1 MDKRL
6 TDAPSALHPPVAFLD
21 RTYDEALALT
31 RAARDCIAAG
41 VVLPPEGSST
51 TAALAA
57 AVESMRL
64 TTRITQ
70 VMAWCL
76 AQKAIF
82 AGEIERDADT
92 VERFSLGARELCLGE
107 DNDNANLLSEPLR
120 ALLAKSRALY
130 VRVLRLDDLMHREVA
145 GHA

>member
-1 MDKRL
+1 MTERSQ
-6 TDAPSALHPPVAFLD
+6 ASAIHPPVAFLD
-21 RTYDEALALT
+21 RTYDEALGLT

-41 VVLPPEGSST
+41 VVLPPEGSSPS
-51 TAALAA
+51 ASMVA

-82 AGEIERDADT
+82 AGEVARDAAT

-107 DNDNANLLSEPLR
+107 DNENNELLSEPLR
-120 ALLAKSRALY
+120 VLLAKSRALY
-130 VRVLRLDDLMHREVA
+130 IRVLRLDDLMHREVA
-145 GHA
+145 GRG

>member
-1 MDKRL
+1 MSERPQ
-6 TDAPSALHPPVAFLD
+6 ASAIQPPVAFLD

-41 VVLPPEGSST
+41 VVLPPEGSSPSASMVAT
-51 TAALAA
+51 
-57 AVESMRL
+57 VESMRL

-82 AGEIERDADT
+82 AGEVARNAEI

-107 DNDNANLLSEPLR
+107 DNENNELLSQPLR
-120 ALLAKSRALY
+120 TLLAKSRALY
-130 VRVLRLDDLMHREVA
+130 IRVLRLDDLMHREVLGQA
-145 GHA
+145 

>member
-1 MDKRL
+1 MNEQQIP
-6 TDAPSALHPPVAFLD
+6 AVPAVHPPVAFLD

-41 VVLPPEGSST
+41 VVLPPDGASPAVAM
-51 TAALAA
+51 AAS
-57 AVESMRL
+57 VESMRL

-82 AGEIERDADT
+82 AGEFTRDAAT
-92 VERFSLGARELCLGE
+92 VERFSLG
-107 DNDNANLLSEPLR
+107 
-120 ALLAKSRALY
+120 
-130 VRVLRLDDLMHREVA
+130 
-145 GHA
+145 

>member
-1 MDKRL
+1 MSERPQ
-6 TDAPSALHPPVAFLD
+6 ASAIQPPVAFLD

-31 RAARDCIAAG
+31 RAARDFIAAG
-41 VVLPPEGSST
+41 VVLPPEGSSPSASMVAT
-51 TAALAA
+51 
-57 AVESMRL
+57 VESMRL

-82 AGEIERDADT
+82 AGEVARDAEI

-107 DNDNANLLSEPLR
+107 DNENNELLSQPLR
-120 ALLAKSRALY
+120 TLLAKSRALY
-130 VRVLRLDDLMHREVA
+130 IRVLRLDDLMHREVLGQA
-145 GHA
+145 

>member
-1 MDKRL
+1 MSERPQ
-6 TDAPSALHPPVAFLD
+6 ASAIQPPVAFLD

-41 VVLPPEGSST
+41 VVLPPVGSSPSASMVAT
-51 TAALAA
+51 
-57 AVESMRL
+57 VESMRL

-82 AGEIERDADT
+82 AGEVARDAEI

-107 DNDNANLLSEPLR
+107 DNENNELLSQPLR
-120 ALLAKSRALY
+120 TLLAKSRALY
-130 VRVLRLDDLMHREVA
+130 IRVLRLDDLMHREVLGQA
-145 GHA
+145 

>member
-1 MDKRL
+1 MSDDSK
-6 TDAPSALHPPVAFLD
+6 TSAIHPPVAFLD

-41 VVLPPEGSST
+41 IVLPPGGSSP
-51 TAALAA
+51 AASMVA

-82 AGEIERDADT
+82 AGEMARNTDT

-107 DNDNANLLSEPLR
+107 DNENNELLAQPLR
-120 ALLAKSRALY
+120 ALLKKSRALY

>member
-1 MDKRL
+1 M
-6 TDAPSALHPPVAFLD
+6 TEPFQSSAVHPPVAFLD

-41 VVLPPEGSST
+41 VVLPPRGSSPV
-51 TAALAA
+51 ASMVAS
-57 AVESMRL
+57 VESMRL

-82 AGEIERDADT
+82 AGEVARDADT
-92 VERFSLGARELCLGE
+92 VERFTLGARELCLGE
-107 DNDNANLLSEPLR
+107 DNEHNELLSPPLQ
-120 ALLAKSRALY
+120 ALLERSRALY
-130 VRVLRLDDLMHREVA
+130 VRVLRLDDLMHREVVGQA
-145 GHA
+145 